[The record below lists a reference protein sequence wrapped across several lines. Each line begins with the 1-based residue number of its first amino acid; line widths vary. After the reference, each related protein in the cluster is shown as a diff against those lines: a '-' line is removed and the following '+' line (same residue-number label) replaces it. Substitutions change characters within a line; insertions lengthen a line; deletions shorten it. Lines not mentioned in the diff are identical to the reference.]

1 MAHKPRGGAGGAGD
15 RFQDHW
21 KKENTTGIKM
31 TLQLLEYIATSLK
44 GKVNQSCYFATFF
57 PYKKDEDLSFIKKGC
72 FILKE
77 SKKNLNKP
85 TT

>member
-1 MAHKPRGGAGGAGD
+1 
-15 RFQDHW
+15 
-21 KKENTTGIKM
+21 M